1 MVSGVTFLK
10 VCFMLNLNDFWQY
23 FAEGMFRLRFLV
35 FLCMNWQ
42 LVRTNFGCVDNGWGL
57 LLATTALIIVIVLL
71 PLCSVSPSVCPL
83 PGICLVFFFSCH
95 RIWFVWLVQFTCS
108 PVCFHWEKCQFP
120 PGNMSISTGKL
131 VHFSVKECNFFVF
144 LCFHWETCLF
154 PPGNMAISTGKH
166 GHFHWEA
173 CPFLCKKMCT
183 IGAVSLFSR
192 VFPLGVCRVGA
203 VSLVF
208 LCLH

>member
-10 VCFMLNLNDFWQY
+10 VCFMLNDFWQY
-23 FAEGMFRLRFLV
+23 FAEGMFHLKRFLV

-108 PVCFHWEKCQFP
+108 PVCFHWERCQFP

-144 LCFHWETCLF
+144 LCVSTGKLVYFLQETWPF
-154 PPGNMAISTGKH
+154 PLGNMAISTGKLV
-166 GHFHWEA
+166 HFSA
-173 CPFLCKKMCT
+173 KKC
-183 IGAVSLFSR
+183 VRLVQFPCFSEC
-192 VFPLGVCRVGA
+192 F
-203 VSLVF
+203 
-208 LCLH
+208 H